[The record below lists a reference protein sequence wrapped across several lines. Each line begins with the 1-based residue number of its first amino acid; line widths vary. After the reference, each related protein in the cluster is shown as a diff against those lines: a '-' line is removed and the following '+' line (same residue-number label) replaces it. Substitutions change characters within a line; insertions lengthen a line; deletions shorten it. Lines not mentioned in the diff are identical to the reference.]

1 MSLCV
6 SSWKIISVG
15 LTANAGLRTAAMP
28 WNYGR
33 HIWNT
38 MHENHLPNLGGAQR
52 LKKKGGGGGG
62 GILKMN
68 FNLHQRSGNIT
79 SLHVL

>member
-1 MSLCV
+1 ME
-6 SSWKIISVG
+6 IISVG
-15 LTANAGLRTAAMP
+15 LTVNAVLRTAAMP
-28 WNYGR
+28 WTHGR

-52 LKKKGGGGGG
+52 LKKKGGGGE
-62 GILKMN
+62 ILSMN
-68 FNLHQRSGNIT
+68 SNSPQRSGNVT

>member
-28 WNYGR
+28 WNHGR

-62 GILKMN
+62 ILKMN
-68 FNLHQRSGNIT
+68 FNLPQRSGNIT